1 MPGFNDLATI
11 APQIAKQ
18 WHPLLNDL
26 RKPENVLAVSESL
39 VWWQCPEGHVWRSKI
54 RARVEQGQQLRCP
67 ICEGDTSR
75 IKRYARLIRLTYQQL
90 GITPPET
97 ADDGDE
103 RDNKG
108 A

>member
-1 MPGFNDLATI
+1 M
-11 APQIAKQ
+11 
-18 WHPLLNDL
+18 LNDL

-54 RARVEQGQQLRCP
+54 RARVEQGQQPRCP

-90 GITPPET
+90 GITPQRPQMMAMKEIKKT
-97 ADDGDE
+97 HNHHAKK
-103 RDNKG
+103 R
-108 A
+108 

>member
-1 MPGFNDLATI
+1 MKGYNDLATVEPEI
-11 APQIAKQ
+11 ATQ
-18 WHPLLNDL
+18 WHPVLNG
-26 RKPENVLAVSESL
+26 SL
-39 VWWQCPEGHVWRSKI
+39 TPQDVVAGCNRSVWWICPEGHVWRSKI

-103 RDNKG
+103 RDKKD